1 MLKVVGAS
9 WLQTRI
15 STYIIVAVAIIG
27 VGAIILSEFGQR
39 YYFKSFKAFLIIK

>member
-15 STYIIVAVAIIG
+15 STYIIVG
-27 VGAIILSEFGQR
+27 VILLGIGAIILGEFGQ
-39 YYFKSFKAFLIIK
+39 